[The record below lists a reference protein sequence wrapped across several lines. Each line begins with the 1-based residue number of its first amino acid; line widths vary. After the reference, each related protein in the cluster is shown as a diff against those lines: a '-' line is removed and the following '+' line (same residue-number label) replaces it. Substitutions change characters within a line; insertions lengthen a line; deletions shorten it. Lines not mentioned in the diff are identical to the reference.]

1 MNKQIETLQL
11 YRHECLHTVHIIQEM
26 FYNNVTE
33 SVYATSGINPKLE
46 NALLEAERALGKVYQ
61 VIDENNEDR
70 LND

>member
-1 MNKQIETLQL
+1 MNKQIETLPL

-61 VIDENNEDR
+61 IIDEDSEGCVD
-70 LND
+70 D